1 MNKQIARLSAL
12 GRCAVAGLLVAA
24 LVAGC
29 SGGEDPSVPA
39 PGGVSTASE
48 APSITAQPEDSLVEA
63 GSSATFTVTAS
74 STEPLAFQWFKNGV
88 AIDGATSDSYVTSD
102 YADDKV
108 GDEYSV
114 LVTNSAGSVTSR
126 NAKLAVAEVAPIAAA
141 QPEVPSVLLGS
152 SPTESPTESAIGSAT
167 GSAATSN
174 NVAQTANVNAP
185 KITTQ
190 PVSRTLAAGAVSSLF
205 VTASGQAPL
214 SYQWQ
219 RNVGGTWTDIWSYA
233 LLNVAGTSAWH
244 NSQLR
249 VRVSNNHGSVTS
261 QVVTVTVTGLVP
273 TVITQQPVSKSVTAG
288 GSVTFNV
295 QATGTGPLQYTWY
308 RNGTPVRSGSGPT
321 FATYTVS
328 APSTALSGAVYSV
341 QVSGAG
347 GTVTSNNATLTVNG
361 SPIGPK
367 FGSVVNL
374 TSLASVD
381 GSRIL
386 GKRQDEEANF
396 VFGGCDVNG
405 DKFSDVIVGARKHE
419 LTTAILARGAVYVV
433 FGKPGGIGP
442 NLRVADLNGN
452 NGFMIRGADTHSN
465 AGTSV
470 SCAGDVNGDGL
481 GDLLIG
487 ATSGMDSGAAYV
499 VFGKIGGFPPIVELA
514 SLNGTNGFKIQGGNL
529 DRAGL
534 SVAAGDVNKDG
545 FSDVIVGAFPNSG
558 PGAAFVVFGKAGG
571 FAPTLNVSGLNG
583 ANGFKISGEANV
595 DSTGASARLAAAD
608 VNGDGFADIILGSD
622 KGAYVVYGKSGGFAP
637 NLSLSGLNG
646 ANGSKF
652 VDGGLRIQSVAAVG
666 DINGDKIAD
675 FTVGVSNGGRH
686 VVFGKPGGFGATV
699 NLQALGNTAGFKI
712 AGLWQ
717 HSTAAGVDL
726 NGDGFSDVVVSHN
739 GHQNKGTVYVI
750 YGKAGGFTNI
760 NVSSLNGTNGFRI
773 EGESAQGFLG
783 AGQGA
788 GDYNGDG
795 IHDLLLG
802 SVANFSLFR
811 AGTSYVIYGKR

>member
-1 MNKQIARLSAL
+1 
-12 GRCAVAGLLVAA
+12 
-24 LVAGC
+24 
-29 SGGEDPSVPA
+29 
-39 PGGVSTASE
+39 
-48 APSITAQPEDSLVEA
+48 
-63 GSSATFTVTAS
+63 
-74 STEPLAFQWFKNGV
+74 
-88 AIDGATSDSYVTSD
+88 
-102 YADDKV
+102 
-108 GDEYSV
+108 
-114 LVTNSAGSVTSR
+114 
-126 NAKLAVAEVAPIAAA
+126 
-141 QPEVPSVLLGS
+141 
-152 SPTESPTESAIGSAT
+152 
-167 GSAATSN
+167 
-174 NVAQTANVNAP
+174 
-185 KITTQ
+185 
-190 PVSRTLAAGAVSSLF
+190 
-205 VTASGQAPL
+205 
-214 SYQWQ
+214 
-219 RNVGGTWTDIWSYA
+219 
-233 LLNVAGTSAWH
+233 
-244 NSQLR
+244 
-249 VRVSNNHGSVTS
+249 
-261 QVVTVTVTGLVP
+261 
-273 TVITQQPVSKSVTAG
+273 
-288 GSVTFNV
+288 
-295 QATGTGPLQYTWY
+295 
-308 RNGTPVRSGSGPT
+308 
-321 FATYTVS
+321 VS
-328 APSTALSGAVYSV
+328 AFSTVFNGAVYSV
-341 QVSGAG
+341 QVRGAG
-347 GTVTSNNATLTVNG
+347 GTVTSNNVTLTVNG

-386 GKRQDEEANF
+386 GKRQSEEAYH

-405 DKFSDVIVGARKHE
+405 DKFSDVIVGAPSHE
-419 LTTAILARGAVYVV
+419 LVPGRGDLLARGAAYVV
-433 FGKPGGIGP
+433 FGKPGGIGQ
-442 NLRVADLNGN
+442 NFRVADLNGN
-452 NGFMIRGADTHSN
+452 NGFMIRGADTHTK
-465 AGTSV
+465 AGKSV

-487 ATSGMDSGAAYV
+487 ATSGYDSGAAYV

-514 SLNGTNGFKIQGGNL
+514 SLNGTDGFKIQGGNL

-595 DSTGASARLAAAD
+595 DSTGANARLAAAD
-608 VNGDGFADIILGSD
+608 VSGDGFADIILGSD

-675 FTVGVSNGGRH
+675 FTVGVRNGGRH

-712 AGLWQ
+712 AGLLDY
-717 HSTAAGVDL
+717 STAAGVDL
-726 NGDGFSDVVVSHN
+726 NGDGFSDVAVSHK

-773 EGESAQGFLG
+773 EGEAAGGGLG
-783 AGQGA
+783 VGQGA

-795 IHDLLLG
+795 IHDLLLA
-802 SVANFSLFR
+802 SSANFSFWM

>member
-29 SGGEDPSVPA
+29 SGGEDPSVSA

-48 APSITAQPEDSLVEA
+48 APIITAQPEDSLAEA

-126 NAKLAVAEVAPIAAA
+126 TAKLAVAEVAPTAAA

-214 SYQWQ
+214 SYKWQ
-219 RNVGGTWTDIWSYA
+219 RNVGGTWTDIWSFA
-233 LLNVAGTSAWH
+233 LLHVAGTSAWH

-273 TVITQQPVSKSVTAG
+273 TVITQQPVSKSVSAG

-295 QATGTGPLQYTWY
+295 QATGSGTLQYTWY

-321 FATYTVS
+321 FATYTAS

-433 FGKPGGIGP
+433 FGKPGGIGQ

-465 AGTSV
+465 AGRSV

-529 DRAGL
+529 DRAGV

-652 VDGGLRIQSVAAVG
+652 VDGGLKIQSVAAVG

-802 SVANFSLFR
+802 SVANFDLFR

>member
-174 NVAQTANVNAP
+174 NVAQTSNVNAP

-273 TVITQQPVSKSVTAG
+273 TVIIQQPVSKSVTAG
-288 GSVTFNV
+288 GSVTFSV
-295 QATGTGPLQYTWY
+295 QATGTGTLQYTWY

-328 APSTALSGAVYSV
+328 ASSTGFSGAVYSV

-347 GTVTSNNATLTVNG
+347 GTVTSNNVTLTVNG

-452 NGFMIRGADTHSN
+452 NGFMIRGADTQSN
-465 AGTSV
+465 AGKSV

-487 ATSGMDSGAAYV
+487 ATGGLASGAAYV
-499 VFGKIGGFPPIVELA
+499 VFGKIGGFSAIVELA
-514 SLNGTNGFKIQGGNL
+514 SLNGTDGFKIQGGDF

-545 FSDVIVGAFPNSG
+545 FSDVIVGASPTFG
-558 PGAAFVVFGKAGG
+558 RGATFVVFGKAGG
-571 FAPTLNVSGLNG
+571 FAPILNVSGLNG
-583 ANGFKISGEANV
+583 ANGFKITGEADQ
-595 DSTGASARLAAAD
+595 DSTGSIGLSAAAD
-608 VNGDGFADIILGSD
+608 VNGDGFADIILGSNQA
-622 KGAYVVYGKSGGFAP
+622 AYVVYGKFGGFAP
-637 NLSLSGLNG
+637 NLNLSGLNG

-652 VDGGLRIQSVAAVG
+652 VDGGRQIWTVAAVG

-675 FTVGVSNGGRH
+675 FTVSVKNGGRH

-712 AGLWQ
+712 AGLWD

-726 NGDGFSDVVVSHN
+726 NDDGFSDVAVSHN
-739 GHQNKGTVYVI
+739 GDQNKGTVYVI

-773 EGESAQGFLG
+773 EGEATQGWL
-783 AGQGA
+783 AVGQGA
-788 GDYNGDG
+788 GDFNGDG

-802 SVANFSLFR
+802 SVANFTLFR